1 MAVDYSRIHRLL
13 KILMHI
19 QGENGWTAKRLAVE
33 CGTTERNIYR
43 DMKMLEGAG
52 VPYAF
57 DNETNGYIVRRDFF
71 MPAVEMTLEES
82 LALLALAERIGGD
95 EQVPFTKAA
104 AKAISKIRCNLSPA
118 IQQELKQ
125 VEDHVA
131 IRLAA
136 INPPE
141 GTEDVY
147 ETVRSAL
154 ARRQVL
160 GCKYD
165 AVGGNHSPG
174 EVFSFKPYTL
184 LFSQRAW
191 YTIGHHGGR
200 NAVRCLKLNRFNQC
214 KLTKEPYEIPKGFT
228 VAKHLGNAWR
238 MIRGTQSYEVELR
251 FDPQF
256 AETVAD
262 THWHKTQEL
271 FYQED
276 GSLIFRCT
284 VDGLDE
290 IVWWILSMGPHC
302 VVNKPSEL
310 ADRVRELA
318 AGIVSKYEK
327 PTKATSK
334 KTATA
339 KKSASL

>member
-19 QGENGWTAKRLAVE
+19 QGEKGWTARRLATE
-33 CGTTERNIYR
+33 CQTTERNIYR

-52 VPYAF
+52 VPYSF
-57 DNETNGYIVRRDFF
+57 DKETNGYIVHRDFF
-71 MPAVEMTLEES
+71 MPAVEMTLEET

-136 INPPE
+136 ISQPQ

-147 ETVRSAL
+147 QLMRRAL
-154 ARRQVL
+154 AQRHVL
-160 GCKYD
+160 ECRYES
-165 AVGGNHSPG
+165 VNSGGRDS
-174 EVFSFKPYTL
+174 EQFRFRPYTL
-184 LFSQRAW
+184 LFNQRAW
-191 YTIGHHGGR
+191 YAVGHHGGR
-200 NAVRCLKLNRFNQC
+200 GEIRTLKLNRFSECRITN
-214 KLTKEPYEIPKGFT
+214 LTYEIPKGFT

-238 MIRGTQSYEVELR
+238 MIRGNKSYDVELR

-262 THWHKTQEL
+262 THWHSTQEVL
-271 FYQED
+271 WQDD
-276 GSLIFRCT
+276 GSIIFRCT

-290 IVWWILSMGPHC
+290 IVWWILSMGTHC
-302 VVNKPSEL
+302 VVNQPSEL
-310 ADRVRELA
+310 AERVRGLA
-318 AGIVSKYEK
+318 AGIISQYAKQ
-327 PTKATSK
+327 PKATGK
-334 KTATA
+334 KTATT
-339 KKSASL
+339 KKSASR